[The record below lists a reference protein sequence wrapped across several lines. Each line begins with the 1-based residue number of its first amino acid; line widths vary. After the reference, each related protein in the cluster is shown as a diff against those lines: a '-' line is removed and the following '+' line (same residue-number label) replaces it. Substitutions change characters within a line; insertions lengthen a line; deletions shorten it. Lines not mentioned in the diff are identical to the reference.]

1 MLLRN
6 VPSTHCV
13 VAVWPKVLVFGVPTA
28 KVRAFLG
35 ILPQVQATPKSAKIG
50 KEAIAQQNHAT
61 HTRNVS
67 LVHQTPFA
75 VGRPRRKFAWK
86 VTRKGL

>member
-1 MLLRN
+1 MLPRN

-13 VAVWPKVLVFGVPTA
+13 VAVWPKVLVFGVPMA

-50 KEAIAQQNHAT
+50 KEAIAQRTCNF
-61 HTRNVS
+61 TRNES
-67 LVHQTPFA
+67 CTSDAFA
-75 VGRPRRKFAWK
+75 VGGRGESLRGR
-86 VTRKGL
+86 

>member
-1 MLLRN
+1 M
-6 VPSTHCV
+6 
-13 VAVWPKVLVFGVPTA
+13 VAVWLKAHVFGVLTA
-28 KVRAFLG
+28 RVLAFLV
-35 ILPQVQATPKSAKIG
+35 ILPPGLATPKSAKIG